1 MAVTITITA
10 AESRIME
17 ALWRL
22 GPLTADEIV
31 AEVAGTE
38 QWGGATVKT
47 LINRLLKK
55 RAIESARADGRN
67 QYQPL
72 LQRADYVQAE
82 SQGLLDR
89 LFGGQLAPLVTH
101 FAKHRALSPDDIARL
116 KQLIEELGDGE

>member
-1 MAVTITITA
+1 MQITG
-10 AESRIME
+10 AESKIME

-31 AEVAGTE
+31 AEVAPAE
-38 QWGGATVKT
+38 QWGEATVKT

-55 RAIESARADGRN
+55 KAIESARAEGRHR
-67 QYQPL
+67 YRPL
-72 LQRADYVQAE
+72 LQRADYVQEE

-101 FAKHRALSPDDIARL
+101 FAEHRALSPDDIARL
-116 KQLIEELGDGE
+116 KRLIEELDNGD